1 MTQRLPSTSNAVLS
15 EEGAIVGVDLGKT
28 VFQLCIADGRWRVVD
43 AKRLTR
49 PRQQQLRR
57 STTQRASAASEPA

>member
-1 MTQRLPSTSNAVLS
+1 MTQRQPSSSSTVLS

-28 VFQLCIADGRWRVVD
+28 VFQLCIADGRWRAID

-49 PRQQQLRR
+49 PQFEQFL
-57 STTQRASAASEPA
+57 SIATSPLW